1 MQLIQGK
8 IADMYTI
15 TSATRAFVY
24 KTAAEADAGV
34 ADRKDCAAVILYAA
48 EHATRMALD
57 AIQVGI
63 CQRILCGLGRLYQL
77 DDTVLCC
84 VARCRTER

>member
-8 IADMYTI
+8 IADMYTV

-24 KTAAEADAGV
+24 KTAAEADAGM

-48 EHATRMALD
+48 EHATRMALE
-57 AIQVGI
+57 AIQVSI
-63 CQRILCGLGRLYQL
+63 DHCPLCGL
-77 DDTVLCC
+77 DKLCERHC
-84 VARCRTER
+84 TAALLLRCMYVC